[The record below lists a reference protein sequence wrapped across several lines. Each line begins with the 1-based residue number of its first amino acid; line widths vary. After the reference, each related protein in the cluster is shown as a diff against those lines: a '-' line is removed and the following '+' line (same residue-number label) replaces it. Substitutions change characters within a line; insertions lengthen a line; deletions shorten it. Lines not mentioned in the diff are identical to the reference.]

1 MFFMDRITKRVVD
14 SLAARKGI
22 CNMASQDRSKIIL
35 QAKGVSKYFGGV
47 TALDN
52 VDLDLRE
59 GEVLAIVGDNGA
71 GKSTLV
77 KAITG
82 AIPKT
87 SGTLIFDGAELRIDN
102 PSDAKAAGI
111 ETVYQDLALVN
122 EISITKN
129 VFLGREIVKDNIFG
143 RLFGVL
149 DFQKMESELRN
160 LFQKLDIRISDI
172 YRDAQAFS
180 GGQRQAVALS
190 KTVMFGK
197 RIAIQDEPTAA
208 LGVRESKM
216 AMDLVSSLKDHG
228 LSVIMITH
236 NMQHVL
242 NYCDR
247 VMVLRLGK
255 LVTVRDVKDI
265 DGDML
270 VGLITGAI
278 ETKAA

>member
-1 MFFMDRITKRVVD
+1 MAEAVI
-14 SLAARKGI
+14 LEAQGI
-22 CNMASQDRSKIIL
+22 SKH
-35 QAKGVSKYFGGV
+35 YGGIN
-47 TALDN
+47 ALDD
-52 VDLDLRE
+52 VDLDLRR

-71 GKSTLV
+71 GKSTLI

-82 AIPKT
+82 AIPRS
-87 SGTLIFDGAELRIDN
+87 SGRIFIDGSEVRIET
-102 PSDAKAAGI
+102 PTDAKAAGI

-122 EISITKN
+122 ELSITKN
-129 VFLGREIVKDNIFG
+129 VFLGREIVRDGILG
-143 RLFGVL
+143 RLFGAL
-149 DFQKMESELRN
+149 DFRRMDAEIRD
-160 LFQKLDIRISDI
+160 LFNKLDIRITDI

-197 RIAIQDEPTAA
+197 RIAILDEPTAA

-216 AMDLVSSLKDHG
+216 AMELVASLKDHG

-247 VMVLRLGK
+247 VMVLRLGR
-255 LVTVRDVKDI
+255 VAAVREVKTI
-265 DGDML
+265 DGDTL

-278 ETKAA
+278 EAEAA

>member
-1 MFFMDRITKRVVD
+1 M
-14 SLAARKGI
+14 AADTARPVLEATGI
-22 CNMASQDRSKIIL
+22 SKH
-35 QAKGVSKYFGGV
+35 YGGIV
-47 TALDN
+47 ALDD
-52 VDLDLRE
+52 VDLTLYE

-71 GKSTLV
+71 GKSTLI
-77 KAITG
+77 KALTG
-82 AIPKT
+82 AIPRT
-87 SGTLIFDGAELRIDN
+87 SGVIRFDGKETQIDS
-102 PSDAKAAGI
+102 PTDAKDAGI

-129 VFLGREIVKDNIFG
+129 VFLGREIVRDDWLGK
-143 RLFGVL
+143 LFGVL
-149 DFQKMESELRN
+149 DFKKMDAEIRS
-160 LFQKLDIRISDI
+160 LFSKLDIRIADI

-197 RIAIQDEPTAA
+197 RVAILDEPTAA

-247 VMVLRLGK
+247 VMVLRLGR
-255 LVTVRDVKDI
+255 LSAVRKVSEV
-265 DGDML
+265 DGDTL
-270 VGLITGAI
+270 VALITGAN
-278 ETKAA
+278 EGDA

>member
-1 MFFMDRITKRVVD
+1 MTSSNDPKTI
-14 SLAARKGI
+14 LEAKGI
-22 CNMASQDRSKIIL
+22 SKH
-35 QAKGVSKYFGGV
+35 YGGIK
-47 TALDN
+47 ALDD
-52 VDLDLRE
+52 VDLELRD

-82 AIPKT
+82 AISRT
-87 SGTLIFDGAELRIDN
+87 SGTILFDGEEVRIDS
-102 PSDAKAAGI
+102 PTDAKAVGI

-122 EISITKN
+122 ELSITKN
-129 VFLGREIVKDNIFG
+129 VFLGREIAKDNIFG
-143 RLFGVL
+143 RVFGVL
-149 DFQKMESELRN
+149 DFKKMDAEIRD
-160 LFQKLDIRISDI
+160 LFQKLDIRIADI

-197 RIAIQDEPTAA
+197 RIAILDEPTAA

-216 AMDLVSSLKDHG
+216 AMDLVASLKDHG

-247 VMVLRLGK
+247 VMVLRLGR
-255 LVTVRDVKDI
+255 LAAVRDVKDV
-265 DGDML
+265 DGDTL
-270 VGLITGAI
+270 VGLITGAN
-278 ETKAA
+278 ESKVA

>member
-1 MFFMDRITKRVVD
+1 MSELEAKRPIME
-14 SLAARKGI
+14 AR
-22 CNMASQDRSKIIL
+22 
-35 QAKGVSKYFGGV
+35 GVSKHYGGV
-47 TALDN
+47 IALDD
-52 VDLDLRE
+52 VDLTLYD
-59 GEVLAIVGDNGA
+59 GEVLGIVGDNGA
-71 GKSTLV
+71 GKSTLI

-87 SGTLIFDGAELRIDN
+87 SGTILFDGKETHIDS
-102 PSDAKAAGI
+102 PTEAKAAGI

-129 VFLGREIVKDNIFG
+129 VFLGREILRDDWLG
-143 RLFGVL
+143 RVFGVL
-149 DFQKMESELRN
+149 DFKKMDAEIRS
-160 LFQKLDIRISDI
+160 LFGKLDIRIADI

-197 RIAIQDEPTAA
+197 RIAILDEPTAA

-216 AMDLVSSLKDHG
+216 AMDLVRSLKDHG

-247 VMVLRLGK
+247 VMVLRLGR
-255 LVTVRDVKDI
+255 VAAVRDVAEV
-265 DGDML
+265 DGDTL
-270 VGLITGAI
+270 VGLITGAN
-278 ETKAA
+278 EKAVEA

>member
-1 MFFMDRITKRVVD
+1 MTEAVI
-14 SLAARKGI
+14 LEAQGI
-22 CNMASQDRSKIIL
+22 SKH
-35 QAKGVSKYFGGV
+35 YGGIN
-47 TALDN
+47 ALDD
-52 VDLDLRE
+52 VDLDLRR

-71 GKSTLV
+71 GKSTLI

-82 AIPKT
+82 AIPRS
-87 SGTLIFDGAELRIDN
+87 SGRIFIDGSEVRIET
-102 PSDAKAAGI
+102 PTDAKAVGI

-122 EISITKN
+122 ELSITKN
-129 VFLGREIVKDNIFG
+129 VFLGREIVRDGILG
-143 RLFGVL
+143 RLFGAL
-149 DFQKMESELRN
+149 DFRRMDAEIRD
-160 LFQKLDIRISDI
+160 LFNKLDIRITDI

-197 RIAIQDEPTAA
+197 RIAILDEPTAA

-216 AMDLVSSLKDHG
+216 AMDLVASLKDHG

-247 VMVLRLGK
+247 VMVLRLGR
-255 LVTVRDVKDI
+255 VAAVREVKTI
-265 DGDML
+265 DGDTL

-278 ETKAA
+278 EAEAA